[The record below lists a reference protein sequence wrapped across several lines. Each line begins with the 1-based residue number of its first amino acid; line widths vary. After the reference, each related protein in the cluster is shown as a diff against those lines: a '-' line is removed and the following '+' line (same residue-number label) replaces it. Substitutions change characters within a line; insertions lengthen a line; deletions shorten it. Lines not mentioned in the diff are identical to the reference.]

1 MLKLGGCTGG
11 TTSTLPTGYQREPSL
26 GSQVSMLLL
35 AVPAIVLPTGLT
47 RRSATTSA
55 VSQPNQPLSS
65 AASRPELVRH
75 PTCTLPIGLPSFSR
89 VPWHTGT
96 WQCVASRRLVWS
108 PSPFRPA
115 LSLCPS
121 LGRGPEL
128 AKLREAR
135 ALLSRQ
141 CRRTPHPP
149 RAWQSF
155 GAGLVQLLQREPKKH
170 EKCPAEQHYHQGAE
184 GARTVVRIDQKENE
198 RKNFRRRGAA
208 LPEALPLTL
217 LSASRLLVFQAFQ
230 VLYSFPRTL

>member
-47 RRSATTSA
+47 RRSTATSA

-108 PSPFRPA
+108 PSVVGFGPGPMADQPVQCWSHLAQRGPMSPA
-115 LSLCPS
+115 LA
-121 LGRGPEL
+121 GP
-128 AKLREAR
+128 RVV
-135 ALLSRQ
+135 
-141 CRRTPHPP
+141 PP
-149 RAWQSF
+149 RFW
-155 GAGLVQLLQREPKKH
+155 
-170 EKCPAEQHYHQGAE
+170 
-184 GARTVVRIDQKENE
+184 
-198 RKNFRRRGAA
+198 RRRSRSNLAHNGKTPPVAPIFRGAN
-208 LPEALPLTL
+208 PLDPRP
-217 LSASRLLVFQAFQ
+217 RLTISPDCSVRF
-230 VLYSFPRTL
+230 

>member
-1 MLKLGGCTGG
+1 VLKLGGCTGG

-96 WQCVASRRLVWS
+96 WQYVASRRLVWS

-141 CRRTPHPP
+141 CRRTPHP
-149 RAWQSF
+149 RTAWQSF
-155 GAGLVQLLQREPKKH
+155 G
-170 EKCPAEQHYHQGAE
+170 
-184 GARTVVRIDQKENE
+184 VVT
-198 RKNFRRRGAA
+198 RRGAA
-208 LPEALPLTL
+208 EDVVPAVATTVIGVVRKTPPVKKRKAEATCPDSPLRPPRDRSGGPLCTGRG
-217 LSASRLLVFQAFQ
+217 SSRLQ
-230 VLYSFPRTL
+230 VP

>member
-47 RRSATTSA
+47 RRSTATSA

-96 WQCVASRRLVWS
+96 WQ
-108 PSPFRPA
+108 
-115 LSLCPS
+115 
-121 LGRGPEL
+121 
-128 AKLREAR
+128 
-135 ALLSRQ
+135 
-141 CRRTPHPP
+141 
-149 RAWQSF
+149 
-155 GAGLVQLLQREPKKH
+155 
-170 EKCPAEQHYHQGAE
+170 
-184 GARTVVRIDQKENE
+184 
-198 RKNFRRRGAA
+198 
-208 LPEALPLTL
+208 
-217 LSASRLLVFQAFQ
+217 
-230 VLYSFPRTL
+230 

>member
-149 RAWQSF
+149 PGKVSARASWNFSNESPKTMKIAPPNSTTQIAWRHS
-155 GAGLVQLLQREPKKH
+155 AVDQRS
-170 EKCPAEQHYHQGAE
+170 A
-184 GARTVVRIDQKENE
+184 VR
-198 RKNFRRRGAA
+198 RWMC
-208 LPEALPLTL
+208 
-217 LSASRLLVFQAFQ
+217 
-230 VLYSFPRTL
+230 

>member
-47 RRSATTSA
+47 RRSTATSA

-75 PTCTLPIGLPSFSR
+75 PTSTLPISLPSFSR

-115 LSLCPS
+115 LPPCPS

-128 AKLREAR
+128 AKFREAR

-149 RAWQSF
+149 PGKVSARASCNFSNESPKSMKSAPPNSTRQVCLPTSF
-155 GAGLVQLLQREPKKH
+155 VTSSRRVSVSTPARLAHGGRAGWPSG
-170 EKCPAEQHYHQGAE
+170 P
-184 GARTVVRIDQKENE
+184 ENIL
-198 RKNFRRRGAA
+198 RRGGC
-208 LPEALPLTL
+208 
-217 LSASRLLVFQAFQ
+217 VM
-230 VLYSFPRTL
+230 

>member
-47 RRSATTSA
+47 RRSAATSA

-96 WQCVASRRLVWS
+96 WQCVASRRLVWVALAVS
-108 PSPFRPA
+108 PRVVAVPPA
-115 LSLCPS
+115 GVGPRARKVT
-121 LGRGPEL
+121 RGPRSPL
-128 AKLREAR
+128 EAVP
-135 ALLSRQ
+135 SD
-141 CRRTPHPP
+141 TPPT
-149 RAWQSF
+149 AWQSF

-170 EKCPAEQHYHQGAE
+170 EKCPAEQH
-184 GARTVVRIDQKENE
+184 
-198 RKNFRRRGAA
+198 
-208 LPEALPLTL
+208 
-217 LSASRLLVFQAFQ
+217 
-230 VLYSFPRTL
+230 

>member
-1 MLKLGGCTGG
+1 
-11 TTSTLPTGYQREPSL
+11 
-26 GSQVSMLLL
+26 
-35 AVPAIVLPTGLT
+35 VLPTGLT
-47 RRSATTSA
+47 RRSAATSA

-65 AASRPELVRH
+65 AASRPELARR

-115 LSLCPS
+115 LSPCPS

-128 AKLREAR
+128 AKFREAR

-149 RAWQSF
+149 PGKVSARASWNFSNQSPKTMKIAPPNSTTPNLPLRHRVAPC
-155 GAGLVQLLQREPKKH
+155 GYVQS
-170 EKCPAEQHYHQGAE
+170 
-184 GARTVVRIDQKENE
+184 
-198 RKNFRRRGAA
+198 A
-208 LPEALPLTL
+208 LPVRAPMHVIHLTHRWRTWPGRSELPDEM
-217 LSASRLLVFQAFQ
+217 R
-230 VLYSFPRTL
+230 

>member
-47 RRSATTSA
+47 RRSTATSA
-55 VSQPNQPLSS
+55 VSQPNRPLSS

-149 RAWQSF
+149 PGKVSARASCNFSNESPKSMKSAPPNSTKERQDSRSVSTR
-155 GAGLVQLLQREPKKH
+155 ASAKLQRSR
-170 EKCPAEQHYHQGAE
+170 A
-184 GARTVVRIDQKENE
+184 ARFLAPQRA
-198 RKNFRRRGAA
+198 RARW
-208 LPEALPLTL
+208 P
-217 LSASRLLVFQAFQ
+217 
-230 VLYSFPRTL
+230 SFPGMTTSPRS

>member
-47 RRSATTSA
+47 RRSAATSA

-115 LSLCPS
+115 LPPCPS

-128 AKLREAR
+128 AKFREAR

-141 CRRTPHPP
+141 CRRAPHPRP
-149 RAWQSF
+149 GKVSARASCNF
-155 GAGLVQLLQREPKKH
+155 SNESPKSMKSAPPNSTKVLVLCGADDLSDRQAGR
-170 EKCPAEQHYHQGAE
+170 
-184 GARTVVRIDQKENE
+184 RR
-198 RKNFRRRGAA
+198 RRRRRGC
-208 LPEALPLTL
+208 
-217 LSASRLLVFQAFQ
+217 V
-230 VLYSFPRTL
+230 

>member
-47 RRSATTSA
+47 RRSTATSA

-141 CRRTPHPP
+141 CRRTPHPKLSQ
-149 RAWQSF
+149 RLCL
-155 GAGLVQLLQREPKKH
+155 GIVELLLQRLLLSLFVL
-170 EKCPAEQHYHQGAE
+170 GAE
-184 GARTVVRIDQKENE
+184 VSHLC
-198 RKNFRRRGAA
+198 AA
-208 LPEALPLTL
+208 LPHMLHEVAR
-217 LSASRLLVFQAFQ
+217 SRHQ
-230 VLYSFPRTL
+230 RC

>member
-149 RAWQSF
+149 PGKVSARASCNF
-155 GAGLVQLLQREPKKH
+155 SNESPKSMKSAPPNSTSSVYYSHLLLAIGIVKIR
-170 EKCPAEQHYHQGAE
+170 
-184 GARTVVRIDQKENE
+184 
-198 RKNFRRRGAA
+198 F
-208 LPEALPLTL
+208 
-217 LSASRLLVFQAFQ
+217 
-230 VLYSFPRTL
+230 